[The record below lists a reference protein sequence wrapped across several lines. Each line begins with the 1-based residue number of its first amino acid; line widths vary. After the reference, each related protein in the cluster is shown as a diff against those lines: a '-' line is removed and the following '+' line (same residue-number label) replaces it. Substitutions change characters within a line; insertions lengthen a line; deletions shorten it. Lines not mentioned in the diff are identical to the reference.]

1 MNTKKIIFS
10 IIAVLILL
18 TSSVGIYFSYDFIE
32 TDNQKTIDFSK
43 NQILYDILDTIYP
56 VSFQLDNIGKKEGIP
71 KYITANSEASNEF
84 YQNSILYNREIM
96 SDKKNI
102 KYYAE
107 GNNNSLSNTN
117 NDIKNIYDNDA
128 LKEKYQW
135 YLKIN
140 FDENGQLS

>member
-135 YLKIN
+135 LFNIGKSK
-140 FDENGQLS
+140 L